1 LHGDKQPRRQKD
13 KLLENMEDISLH
25 ILDIAENSV
34 SAGATL
40 IKITISVDTQKDL
53 FSVEIEDDGRG
64 IPEDIRSKV
73 LDPFVT
79 TRTTRKVGLGLPL
92 LAQSARETGG
102 DISVRRGNTTGTVV
116 TASFKQDH
124 IDMKPLGDIA
134 ETLVVLIAGNPNVD
148 FLFTYNKNSNAFS
161 LDTREIKKELEG
173 VPVTSPAVLSFLRNY
188 LSASLRDINN
198 EVV

>member
-1 LHGDKQPRRQKD
+1 
-13 KLLENMEDISLH
+13 MEDISLH

-40 IKITISVDTQKDL
+40 IKITISVDLQKDL
-53 FSVEIEDDGRG
+53 FSVEIEDNGKG

-102 DISVRRGNTTGTVV
+102 DISIRSENTVGTIV
-116 TASFKQDH
+116 TASFKQSH

-134 ETLVVLIAGNPNVD
+134 ETLVVLIAGNPHVD

-173 VPVTSPAVLSFLRNY
+173 VPVASPHVLSFLRNY
-188 LSASLRDINN
+188 LSASLQDINN